1 MAKTGSGGV
10 TNGGGPN
17 GADATTPEP
26 MRMPPR
32 LRSSFKTSARSIA
45 RENLSVI
52 TTRGTRK
59 SRQILIEDGPLGN
72 GMPVILV
79 PGFLTGDWS
88 MRLMATTLK
97 TWGFAP
103 FRSGIS
109 LNVGCTNELVDRLV
123 ERVRV
128 ISLRRQSPVAIVGWS
143 RGGTLAKLVALQV
156 PDEVSGIVTLV
167 SPNANPL
174 AVSNVVVRQLRVL
187 NRLNAMGAKGVMGED
202 CIHGECAASVEE
214 QLGHDFPADVP
225 YVSMYTR
232 SDGVVDWRACLDPEA
247 QLVEVEGTH
256 LGVGN
261 DVRVIRRIAGELV
274 NFAGVDSGAAHRA

>member
-1 MAKTGSGGV
+1 MGSS
-10 TNGGGPN
+10 PS
-17 GADATTPEP
+17 EP

-32 LRSSFKTSARSIA
+32 VSPVFKTSARMIA

-59 SRQILIEDGPLGN
+59 SRQVLIEDGPVGD
-72 GMPVILV
+72 GMPVMLV

-97 TWGFAP
+97 AWGFVP

-128 ISLRRQSPVAIVGWS
+128 ISLRRQLPVAIVGWS
-143 RGGTLAKLVALQV
+143 RGGTLAKLAALQV
-156 PDEVSGIVTLV
+156 PDELSGIVTLV

-202 CIHGECAASVEE
+202 CIHGACAASVEE
-214 QLGHDFPADVP
+214 QLSQQFPQNVP

-261 DVRVIRRIAGELV
+261 DVRVIRRIASELV
-274 NFAGVDSGAAHRA
+274 SFNGVDAGARPRG